1 MKLTMQQITHG
12 EDEIIVKYLKKT
24 PEIERIVSLIRAE
37 DRRLVGWQEKRQ
49 IVLEPRNILYFE
61 SVDNR
66 TYAYTQEQVYRVDY
80 TLAELELIFTNT
92 GFFRCSKSMILQ
104 MNCIKSLR
112 SLSGN
117 RIDAEME
124 NGEHVIIS
132 RAYAVA
138 FRRKLKGEDADE

>member
-1 MKLTMQQITHG
+1 MKLTMQQITEG
-12 EDEIIVKYLKKT
+12 EEEVIVKYLEKT
-24 PEIERIVSLIRAE
+24 QEIERIISLIRA
-37 DRRLVGWQEKRQ
+37 GEKRLIGWCEKVQ
-49 IVLEPRNILYFE
+49 TVLEPGSILYFE

-66 TYAYTQEQVYRVDY
+66 TYAYTSNNVYRVEY
-80 TLAELELIFTNT
+80 TLAELELVLPHC

-104 MNCIKSLR
+104 MNHISTLQ

-117 RIDAEME
+117 RIDAQME

-138 FRRKLKGEDADE
+138 FRKKLKGGDADE

>member
-1 MKLTMQQITHG
+1 MKLTMQQITCG
-12 EDEIIVKYLKKT
+12 EEEVIVRYLKKT
-24 PEIERIVSLIRAE
+24 PEIERIVRLIRAE
-37 DRRLVGWQEKRQ
+37 DKKLMGWQEKVQ
-49 IVLEPRNILYFE
+49 TILNPKDVLYFE

-66 TYAYTQEQVYRVDY
+66 TYAYTRDEVYRVDY
-80 TLAELELIFTNT
+80 SLADLELVFIHI

-104 MNCIKSLR
+104 MNHINSLR
-112 SLSGN
+112 SISGN

-138 FRRKLKGEDADE
+138 FRKKLKGEEADE

>member
-1 MKLTMQQITHG
+1 MKLTMEQITHG
-12 EDEIIVKYLKKT
+12 EDEVIIKYHEET
-24 PEIERIVSLIRAE
+24 PEIERIVSLIRAG
-37 DRRLVGWQEKRQ
+37 DKRLVGWQEKVQ
-49 IVLEPRNILYFE
+49 TVLEPGRILYFE

-66 TYAYTQEQVYRVDY
+66 SYAYTQEQVYRVDY
-80 TLAELELIFTNT
+80 TLAELELVFTNT

-104 MNCIKSLR
+104 MHHIKSLR

-132 RAYAVA
+132 RAYASA
-138 FRRKLKGEDADE
+138 FRKKLKGEDADE

>member
-12 EDEIIVKYLKKT
+12 EDEIIVKYLEKT
-24 PEIERIVSLIRAE
+24 PEIERIVSLLRAE

>member
-1 MKLTMQQITHG
+1 MKLTMQQITQG
-12 EDEIIVKYLKKT
+12 EDEIIVKYLEKT

-80 TLAELELIFTNT
+80 TLAELELIFTNI

>member
-1 MKLTMQQITHG
+1 MKLTMQQITGG
-12 EDEIIVKYLKKT
+12 EDEVIVKYSEWT
-24 PEIERIVSLIRAE
+24 PEIERVVRLLKAE
-37 DRRLVGWQEKRQ
+37 DKRLFGWQEKVRT
-49 IVLEPRNILYFE
+49 ILEPKNVLYFE

-66 TYAYTQEQVYRVDY
+66 TYAYTQSEVYRVDY
-80 TLAELELIFTNT
+80 TLAELELIFAHT

-104 MNCIKSLR
+104 MSHINSLR

-138 FRRKLKGEDADE
+138 FRKKLKGEDADE